1 MFKRTLIVLAASAL
15 MWVFVT
21 VAAYGQE
28 YSEQDAIN
36 LALSVPEF
44 AAALEGREDWYARA
58 YDTGNRFG
66 IWRVQFYDAEGGDMG
81 FADVNPEEQAVYV
94 YECYY
99 GAQDRH
105 REAAQPV
112 LEAYLRPHPEILR
125 WLEDAEN
132 AQQHPIYVDYDPYND
147 WWGVYIA
154 AGPES
159 LYAVVRFAERGVH
172 VLDEPHLVR
181 IYFAEIKS
189 FDEWFSA
196 TSQEAVVVAFADHR
210 VGDALHRRAGWTTES
225 QYVSGSLWKIA
236 FYSGEE
242 WLGEATVDMASRTV
256 LEFTR

>member
-1 MFKRTLIVLAASAL
+1 MLRRMLIVIAATVLLWVLATA
-15 MWVFVT
+15 V
-21 VAAYGQE
+21 AYGQE

-58 YDTGNRFG
+58 YYTGNRFG
-66 IWRVQFYDAEGGDMG
+66 IWRVQFYDADGTDMG
-81 FADVNPEEQAVYV
+81 FADLNLEEQAVYV

-112 LEAYLRPHPEILR
+112 LEGYLRSHPQVLR
-125 WLEDAEN
+125 WLEDVEN
-132 AQQHPIYVDYDPYND
+132 AEQHPMYVDYDSYND

-154 AGPES
+154 AGAES
-159 LYAVVRFAERGVH
+159 LYVIVRFARPGVD
-172 VLDEPHLVR
+172 VLEEPRLER

-196 TSQEAVVVAFADHR
+196 ISQEAVVVAFADQR
-210 VGDALHRRAGWTTES
+210 VGDALHRLTGWTTQPE
-225 QYVSGSLWKIA
+225 YLGGSLWKIA
-236 FYSGEE
+236 FYSAGQ
-242 WLGEATVDMASRTV
+242 WLGEATVDMSRRAV
-256 LEFTR
+256 LDFGQ